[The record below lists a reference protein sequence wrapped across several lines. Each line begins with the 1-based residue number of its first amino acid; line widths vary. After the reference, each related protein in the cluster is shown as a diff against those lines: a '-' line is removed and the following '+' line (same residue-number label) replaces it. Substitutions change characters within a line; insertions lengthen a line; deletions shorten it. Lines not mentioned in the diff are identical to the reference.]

1 MEVVR
6 ARDYDTILRA
16 TKAWNRQEVTNSQS
30 IAQGKRESGK
40 ALLLAK
46 HERLLKLERMK
57 GDKDKHIRVNKFSI
71 YILVIYIYI
80 YIYIYIFF
88 FFFLNGPNGLA
99 RPEPAWTMGLF
110 GPGKTAR
117 FLFGP
122 SFSQPNPTNFR
133 ASPL

>member
-6 ARDYDTILRA
+6 ARDYDTIRRA

-71 YILVIYIYI
+71 YILVI
-80 YIYIYIFF
+80 

-110 GPGKTAR
+110 GQGQTAR
-117 FLFGP
+117 FLFGS
-122 SFSQPNPTNFR
+122 SFSQPSPTNFR

>member
-6 ARDYDTILRA
+6 ARDYDTIRRA

-40 ALLLAK
+40 ALLLAN
-46 HERLLKLERMK
+46 HERRLKLERMK

-71 YILVIYIYI
+71 YILVIYI
-80 YIYIYIFF
+80 
-88 FFFLNGPNGLA
+88 FFLNGSNGLA

-110 GPGKTAR
+110 GPGQTAR
-117 FLFGP
+117 FLFEP
-122 SFSQPNPTNFR
+122 SFS
-133 ASPL
+133 